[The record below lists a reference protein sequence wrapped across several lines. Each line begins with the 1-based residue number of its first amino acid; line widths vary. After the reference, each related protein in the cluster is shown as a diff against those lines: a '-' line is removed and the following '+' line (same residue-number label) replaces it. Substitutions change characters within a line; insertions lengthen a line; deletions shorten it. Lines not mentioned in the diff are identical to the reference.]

1 MTRGENKGEERSGTS
16 GKETEERRVEKW
28 SVARMEWIF
37 VYLFYGPDR
46 VIRFS
51 RPHRASVSRG
61 TIFLVRSR
69 LATLF
74 YFSSP
79 PNASTI
85 FASVLPFNRTR
96 ASRFSAR
103 PPPLLWQGPPPFSH
117 SRFYFGTRPRR
128 NWKGRWN
135 NSERGGRPRVT
146 RRIKILVRG
155 EIIILEIRWF
165 DEIGHLLER
174 GRWSGG
180 EKRETLIM
188 VNCVKMFKCLN

>member
-1 MTRGENKGEERSGTS
+1 MKRNEWKGNRGEER
-16 GKETEERRVEKW
+16 KW
-28 SVARMEWIF
+28 SVGRTKWIF

-69 LATLF
+69 LAALF

-103 PPPLLWQGPPPFSH
+103 PPPLLWQGPPP

-135 NSERGGRPRVT
+135 NSERGGWPRVT

-155 EIIILEIRWF
+155 EIIILGIRWDRPSWF
-165 DEIGHLLER
+165 FLWILKRR
-174 GRWSGG
+174 GKKGNLDYG
-180 EKRETLIM
+180 
-188 VNCVKMFKCLN
+188 